1 MYGNCWAVV
10 WLGFAEKSSSTFR
23 WVSSIFAKGVEP
35 AAVTAVLNESPEKA
49 DCSWRRPLMEFVDE
63 EFVDDEFVDEELL
76 DVAFEIAGGG
86 GGGGQLPHTRLLRLS
101 TRSG

>member
-1 MYGNCWAVV
+1 M
-10 WLGFAEKSSSTFR
+10 GFAEKSSSTFR
-23 WVSSIFAKGVEP
+23 LVSSICAKGVEP
-35 AAVTAVLNESPEKA
+35 AAVTTVLNESPEKA
-49 DCSWRRPLMEFVDE
+49 ACSWRRPLMEFVDE
-63 EFVDDEFVDEELL
+63 EFVDEEFVDEEFVDDEFV

>member
-1 MYGNCWAVV
+1 M
-10 WLGFAEKSSSTFR
+10 GFAEKSSSTFR
-23 WVSSIFAKGVEP
+23 LVSSICAKGVEP

-49 DCSWRRPLMEFVDE
+49 ACSWRRPLLEFVDE
-63 EFVDDEFVDEELL
+63 EFV

>member
-1 MYGNCWAVV
+1 MYGNCWAIV
-10 WLGFAEKSSSTFR
+10 WLGFAEKSSLTFR
-23 WVSSIFAKGVEP
+23 LVSSICAKGVEP
-35 AAVTAVLNESPEKA
+35 AAVTTVLNESPEKA
-49 DCSWRRPLMEFVDE
+49 ACSWRRPWMEFVLEEFVDE
-63 EFVDDEFVDEELL
+63 EFVDEELL

>member
-23 WVSSIFAKGVEP
+23 LVSSICAKGVEP

-49 DCSWRRPLMEFVDE
+49 ACSWRRPLMEFVDD
-63 EFVDDEFVDEELL
+63 EFVDDEFV

>member
-23 WVSSIFAKGVEP
+23 LVSSICAKGVEP
-35 AAVTAVLNESPEKA
+35 AAVTTVLNESPEKA
-49 DCSWRRPLMEFVDE
+49 ACSWRRPLM

>member
-10 WLGFAEKSSSTFR
+10 WLGFAEKSSSTLR
-23 WVSSIFAKGVEP
+23 LVSSIFAKGVEP

-49 DCSWRRPLMEFVDE
+49 ACSWRRPLMEFVDD
-63 EFVDDEFVDEELL
+63 EFVDDEFV

>member
-1 MYGNCWAVV
+1 M
-10 WLGFAEKSSSTFR
+10 GFAEKSSSTFR
-23 WVSSIFAKGVEP
+23 LVSSICAKGVEP
-35 AAVTAVLNESPEKA
+35 AAVTAVLNESPEKEA
-49 DCSWRRPLMEFVDE
+49 CSWRRRLV
-63 EFVDDEFVDEELL
+63 EFVDDEFV

>member
-1 MYGNCWAVV
+1 M
-10 WLGFAEKSSSTFR
+10 GFAEKSSSTFR
-23 WVSSIFAKGVEP
+23 LVSSICAKGVEP

-49 DCSWRRPLMEFVDE
+49 ACSWRRPLMEFVDE
-63 EFVDDEFVDEELL
+63 EFV

>member
-23 WVSSIFAKGVEP
+23 LVSSICAKGVEP
-35 AAVTAVLNESPEKA
+35 AAVTTVLNESPEKA
-49 DCSWRRPLMEFVDE
+49 ACSWRRRLMEFVDDE
-63 EFVDDEFVDEELL
+63 FADDEFVDDEFV

>member
-23 WVSSIFAKGVEP
+23 LVSSICAKGVEP

-49 DCSWRRPLMEFVDE
+49 DCSWRRPLM